1 MGHGDTVLRKIEFR
15 VWPIW
20 ILYHYEG
27 EKQKQGVKTEEKNEE
42 GRIGKFE
49 IEINHFM
56 IRIIFYKFNGVY
68 VVVKLHIQ

>member
-27 EKQKQGVKTEEKNEE
+27 EKNEE